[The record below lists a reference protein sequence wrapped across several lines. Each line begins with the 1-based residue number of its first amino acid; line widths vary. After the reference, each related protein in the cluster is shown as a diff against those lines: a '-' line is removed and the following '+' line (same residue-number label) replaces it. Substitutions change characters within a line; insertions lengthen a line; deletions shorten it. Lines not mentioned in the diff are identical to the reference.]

1 MLDMRAALSTFA
13 VLLII
18 TATAP
23 AVAAASIADGA
34 SIAEGAAAAGA
45 GAGSIA
51 YVDGGEVWLS
61 SLDGAQKVR
70 LAAPVVNGEGQTEK
84 WLAVAA
90 ADSGRIVAVRNV
102 PGRVSNYSW
111 FKIWEP
117 DGTSTVEGPLNAPS
131 GWSTYVY
138 PLGFDI
144 TADGKHL
151 VYGYSNSGSCC
162 PITFARG
169 TYVRPATNSALEPIN
184 ISGLEHPSL
193 FGSRVIAHDGATVD
207 VQSAASTYGTEFAPW
222 LDTSGTGLEL
232 RRTDI
237 AANGQLAAIE
247 LVQWNGGSQSIGK
260 IAVISIAGPDQ
271 PPMGAVDCYLPASG
285 IAGEVSLSQDATRVA
300 WTDGDGLKVAGA
312 PAGSAD
318 PCALSAPPVVISR
331 TATQGAIR
339 AASISAFLPAVPPP
353 GTTTP
358 PVASGTAVSIDP
370 GPTVVGSART
380 VTASVTSTVG
390 IPSGTVTFTVGASSG
405 TVALVGGKATWKL
418 PALPVGSHSVS
429 AAYSGDSAFAA
440 SASPAVSVV
449 ITKATSKT
457 SGKAKVSG
465 KTKKVAKKVTLTLSM
480 TSVKGVSLAGKVS
493 VTVKGATR
501 KAVTA
506 SVTAAGKATVV
517 LKNVKRGKFT
527 AKVTYAGNG
536 SVLGSAASVKF
547 KV

>member
-1 MLDMRAALSTFA
+1 MLGMRTALSTFA
-13 VLLII
+13 VLLVI

-23 AVAAASIADGA
+23 AAVAASIADGA
-34 SIAEGAAAAGA
+34 GAAGA
-45 GAGSIA
+45 GGAGSIA
-51 YVDGGEVWLS
+51 YVDGGGVWLS

-70 LAAPVVNGEGQTEK
+70 LAAPVVNGDGETEN

-102 PGRVSNYSW
+102 PGRISNYSW

-144 TADGKHL
+144 TADGKDL
-151 VYGYSNSGSCC
+151 VYGYSNSSSCC

-169 TYVRPATNSALEPIN
+169 TYVRPATNSALGPID
-184 ISGLEHPSL
+184 ISGKEHPSL
-193 FGSRVIAHDGATVD
+193 FGSRVIAHEGTTVV
-207 VQSAASTYGTEFAPW
+207 VQSAASTYGTEFVPW
-222 LDTSGTGLEL
+222 LDVSIPGLEL

-271 PPMGAVDCYLPASG
+271 PPTGAVDCYLPASG

-300 WTDGDGLKVAGA
+300 WKDGDGLKVAGA

-318 PCALSAPPVVISR
+318 PCALSAPPIVISP
-331 TATQGAIR
+331 TATQGAIGT
-339 AASISAFLPAVPPP
+339 ASISAFLPAVPL
-353 GTTTP
+353 
-358 PVASGTAVSIDP
+358 ASGTAVSVDP
-370 GPTVVGSART
+370 GSTVVGSART

-390 IPSGTVTFTVGASSG
+390 IPSGTVTFTVGTSSG
-405 TVALVGGKATWKL
+405 TVALVGGKATWML
-418 PALPVGSHSVS
+418 PALRVGSHSVS
-429 AAYSGDSAFAA
+429 AVYSGDSAFAA

-465 KTKKVAKKVTLTLSM
+465 KTKKVAKKVTLRLSM

-493 VTVKGATR
+493 ITVNGATK

-527 AKVTYAGNG
+527 AKVRYAGNG
-536 SVLGSAASVKF
+536 SVIGSAASVRF

>member
-1 MLDMRAALSTFA
+1 MRAALSTIA

-23 AVAAASIADGA
+23 AAPIAAAASVAGR
-34 SIAEGAAAAGA
+34 AAATGAA

-51 YVDGGEVWLS
+51 YVDGGGVWLS

-70 LAAPVVNGEGQTEK
+70 LAAPVVNGDGQTEN

-102 PGRVSNYSW
+102 PGRISNYSW

-117 DGTSTVEGPLNAPS
+117 DGTSNVEGPLNAPS

-151 VYGYSNSGSCC
+151 VYGYSNASLCC

-169 TYVRPATNSALEPIN
+169 TYVRPATNSTLAPIN

-207 VQSAASTYGTEFAPW
+207 VQSAASSTYGTDFVPW

-237 AANGQLAAIE
+237 AANGQLVAME
-247 LVQWNGGSQSIGK
+247 LVQWNGGSQTIGK
-260 IAVISIAGPDQ
+260 IAVLSIAGPDQ
-271 PPMGAVDCYLPASG
+271 PPSFPAAVDCLLPASG

-300 WTDGDGLKVAGA
+300 WTDGDGLKVAGT

-318 PCALSAPPVVISR
+318 PCALSAPPIVISP
-331 TATQGAIR
+331 TATQGAIGG
-339 AASISAFLPAVPPP
+339 ASISAFLPAAPPAL
-353 GTTTP
+353 
-358 PVASGTAVSIDP
+358 VSGTAVRVDP
-370 GPTVVGSART
+370 GSTVVGSART
-380 VTASVTSTVG
+380 VTASVTSPVG
-390 IPSGTVTFTVGASSG
+390 VPSGTVTFTVGTSSG
-405 TVALVGGKATWKL
+405 AVPLVGGKATWRL

-429 AAYSGDSAFAA
+429 AVYSGDSAFAA

-457 SGKAKVSG
+457 SGRAKVSG

-493 VTVKGATR
+493 VTVKGVAR

-506 SVTAAGKATVV
+506 AVTAAGKATVV
-517 LKNVKRGKFT
+517 LRNVKRGKYT
-527 AKVTYAGNG
+527 AKVRYAGNG
-536 SVLGSAASVKF
+536 SVIGSVASVKF

>member
-1 MLDMRAALSTFA
+1 MLGMRAALSTLA

-23 AVAAASIADGA
+23 AATAASIADGA
-34 SIAEGAAAAGA
+34 AAAGAA

-51 YVDGGEVWLS
+51 YVDGGGVWLS

-70 LAAPVVNGEGQTEK
+70 LAAPVVNGDGETEK

-102 PGRVSNYSW
+102 PGRISNYSW

-131 GWSTYVY
+131 GWSSYVY

-151 VYGYSNSGSCC
+151 VYGYSNSSSCC
-162 PITFARG
+162 PITFGRG
-169 TYVRPATNSALEPIN
+169 TYVRPATNSALEPIS

-193 FGSRVIAHDGATVD
+193 FGSRVIAHDGAMVD
-207 VQSAASTYGTEFAPW
+207 VQSAASTYGTEFVPW

-247 LVQWNGGSQSIGK
+247 LVQWNGGSQTIGK

-271 PPMGAVDCYLPASG
+271 PPTGAVDCYLPASG

-300 WTDGDGLKVAGA
+300 WKDGEGLKVAGA

-318 PCALSAPPVVISR
+318 PCALSAPPIVISP
-331 TATQGAIR
+331 TATQGAIG
-339 AASISAFLPAVPPP
+339 AASISAFLPGVPPP

-358 PVASGTAVSIDP
+358 LVASGTAVSVDP

-380 VTASVTSTVG
+380 VTASVTSTAGV
-390 IPSGTVTFTVGASSG
+390 PSGTVTFTVGTSSG
-405 TVALVGGKATWKL
+405 TVVLVGGKATWRL

-440 SASPAVSVV
+440 SASPAVSVAV
-449 ITKATSKT
+449 TKATSKT

-465 KTKKVAKKVTLTLSM
+465 KSKRLAKKVMLTLSM

-493 VTVKGATR
+493 VTVKGATK

-506 SVTAAGKATVV
+506 AVTAAGKATVV

>member
-1 MLDMRAALSTFA
+1 MRAALSTIA

-23 AVAAASIADGA
+23 AAPIAAAASVAGR
-34 SIAEGAAAAGA
+34 AAATGAA

-51 YVDGGEVWLS
+51 YVDGGGVWLS

-70 LAAPVVNGEGQTEK
+70 LAAPVVNGDGQTEN

-102 PGRVSNYSW
+102 PGRISNYSW

-117 DGTSTVEGPLNAPS
+117 DGTSNVEGPLNAPS

-151 VYGYSNSGSCC
+151 VYGYSNASLCC

-169 TYVRPATNSALEPIN
+169 TYVRPATNSTLAPIN

-207 VQSAASTYGTEFAPW
+207 VQSAASSTYGTDFVPW

-237 AANGQLAAIE
+237 AANGQLVAME
-247 LVQWNGGSQSIGK
+247 LVQWNGGSQTIGK
-260 IAVISIAGPDQ
+260 IAVLSIAGPDQ
-271 PPMGAVDCYLPASG
+271 PPSFPAAVDCLLPASG

-300 WTDGDGLKVAGA
+300 WTDGDGLKVAGT

-318 PCALSAPPVVISR
+318 PCALSAPPIVISP
-331 TATQGAIR
+331 TATQGAIGG
-339 AASISAFLPAVPPP
+339 ASISAFLPAAPPAL
-353 GTTTP
+353 
-358 PVASGTAVSIDP
+358 VSGTAVRVDP
-370 GPTVVGSART
+370 GSTVVGSART
-380 VTASVTSTVG
+380 VTASVTSPVG
-390 IPSGTVTFTVGASSG
+390 VPSGTVTFTVGTSSG
-405 TVALVGGKATWKL
+405 AVPLVGGKATWRL

-429 AAYSGDSAFAA
+429 AVYSGDSAFAA

-457 SGKAKVSG
+457 SGRAKVSG

-493 VTVKGATR
+493 VTVKGVAR

-506 SVTAAGKATVV
+506 AVTAAGKATVV
-517 LKNVKRGKFT
+517 LRNVKRGKYT
-527 AKVTYAGNG
+527 AKVRYAGNG
-536 SVLGSAASVKF
+536 SVIGSAASVRF
-547 KV
+547 RV